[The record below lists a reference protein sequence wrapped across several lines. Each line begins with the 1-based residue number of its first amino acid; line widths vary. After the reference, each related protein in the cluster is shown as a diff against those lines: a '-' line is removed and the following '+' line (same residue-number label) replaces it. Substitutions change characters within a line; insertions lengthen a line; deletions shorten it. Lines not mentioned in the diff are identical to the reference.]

1 MLFEDCRPNVRYAR
15 ELVLTPDA
23 LYGSS
28 IPYDA
33 RLFYVRSG
41 VGEILVEG
49 RTYDM
54 QAGSFLYFPAA
65 TQYRLLTPQENV
77 TYLALNFDMT
87 QDASR
92 FVTPIP
98 PDAPED
104 FHPARVFAPVQF
116 DDAPMLNAP
125 LYFASVPYLEPS
137 LISVLTE
144 YHKKLIHFRG
154 RMSAVLFK
162 ILTDCIRNAR
172 APGGSAGRPD
182 GGEILEYIHTHY
194 REPLSNDSVGH
205 IFGFHKNYVSGLIKT
220 LTGKPLH
227 QYILYVRLSH
237 AWEMLEDGEMTV
249 AQIANACGFTDI
261 CYFSRYFKQVY
272 GEAPSTFRKRDHRI

>member
-1 MLFEDCRPNVRYAR
+1 MLFEESRPNVRYAR
-15 ELVLTPDA
+15 ELVLTPDTQ
-23 LYGSS
+23 YGAS

-33 RLFYVRSG
+33 RLFYARSG
-41 VGEILVEG
+41 VGEILVDG

-54 QAGSFLYFPAA
+54 QVGSLLYLPAA
-65 TQYRLLTPQENV
+65 TQYRLLTPQEGV

-87 QDASR
+87 EEANR

-98 PDAPED
+98 PDAPAD
-104 FHPARVFAPVQF
+104 FRPERVFAPVRL
-116 DDAPMLNAP
+116 DDAPMLNVP

-137 LISVLTE
+137 LISILTE
-144 YHKKLIHFRG
+144 YHKKLIYFRG

-172 APGGSAGRPD
+172 ALGGGAGRPD
-182 GGEILEYIHTHY
+182 CGEILEYIHAHY
-194 REPLSNDSVGH
+194 REPLSNDSVGR

-237 AWEMLEDGEMTV
+237 AWEMLEEGEMTV

-272 GEAPSTFRKRDHRI
+272 GEAPSAFRKRDGRI